1 MVLTRKEK
9 NYKKGNWWRGEKIS
23 LDKREIIYI
32 INNAIILLFE
42 N

>member
-1 MVLTRKEK
+1 MGYSLGDKA
-9 NYKKGNWWRGEKIS
+9 GKIS
-23 LDKREIIYI
+23 LDKVENIYI